1 MDATLRAEMEVDNE
15 LYILNRI
22 FFTASRK
29 RNKKGQPASGT
40 TWRIYVA
47 MDVME
52 QATFAEWMFNPKMQ
66 KNVKLTFY
74 ANSNDGEGETTLKE
88 WTLNGVF
95 CFGLLELFIGDAS
108 FETTNFFF
116 SGKSVSNGNA
126 TLEHDAD
133 E

>member
-15 LYILNRI
+15 LFILNRF

-29 RNKKGQPASGT
+29 RDKKGKPASGT
-40 TWRIYVA
+40 TWRVYVA

-52 QATFAEWMFNPKMQ
+52 QGTFASWMFDPNMQ
-66 KNVKLTFY
+66 KDVTITFF
-74 ANSNDGEGETTLKE
+74 ANQNDGQGETKVKTWK
-88 WTLNGVF
+88 LNAVF
-95 CFGLLELFIGDAS
+95 CFGLLELFIADAS

-116 SGKSVSNGNA
+116 SGKSVSNQKA
-126 TLEHDAD
+126 TLEHED